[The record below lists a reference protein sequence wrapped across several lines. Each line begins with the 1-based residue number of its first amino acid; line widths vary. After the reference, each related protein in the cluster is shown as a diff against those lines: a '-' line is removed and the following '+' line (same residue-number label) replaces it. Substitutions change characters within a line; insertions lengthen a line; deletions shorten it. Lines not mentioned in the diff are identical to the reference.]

1 MTTRFKNK
9 ELFLKGM
16 VESYE
21 ALVDKAY
28 KVLPETVVKEER
40 FVVPKVRGHLQG
52 NKTVISNFLQIADSL
67 GRKPQHILKYIL
79 KELATPG
86 ELKKNGVIIGTK
98 MSASRINE
106 KIEKYVEEFVLCK
119 ECHKPDT
126 KLLKEG
132 NFVFMKCMACGAR
145 HSVNAKV

>member
-9 ELFLKGM
+9 EHFLRSM
-16 VESYE
+16 DTYE

-67 GRKPQHILKYIL
+67 GRKPQHLLKYIL

-98 MSASRINE
+98 MPASRINE
-106 KIEKYVEEFVLCK
+106 KIEKYVEEFVLCR

-132 NFVFMKCMACGAR
+132 NFVFMKCMACGGR